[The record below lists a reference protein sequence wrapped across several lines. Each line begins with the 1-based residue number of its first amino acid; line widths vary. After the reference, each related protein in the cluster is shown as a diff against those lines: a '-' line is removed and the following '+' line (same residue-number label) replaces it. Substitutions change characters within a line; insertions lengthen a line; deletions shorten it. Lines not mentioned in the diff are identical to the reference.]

1 MDNMI
6 ITYSYKVKDNILRN
20 SYVLYKNIN
29 VIAKIVMKR
38 MVKSKYI

>member
-1 MDNMI
+1 MDSMI
-6 ITYSYKVKDNILRN
+6 ITYSYKVKDNFLRN

-29 VIAKIVMKR
+29 VIAMIVMKH